1 MKIISVFGSSAP
13 KPGTE
18 AYENAR
24 EVGRL
29 LAEAGFTV
37 ATGGYNGT
45 MAGVSQGAAEAG
57 GHVIG
62 VTADKIESFRPIK
75 HNQWVT
81 EEIRFV
87 TLHDRLMY
95 LVEEND
101 GIITLP
107 GSVGTL
113 AEMTMAWGLMQVEEM
128 DKRPFSLLGSLWR
141 DTIKTYADSPYMR
154 PEDFGMLH
162 FADTPAQAVAHMEQG
177 SRGEGER

>member
-1 MKIISVFGSSAP
+1 MKTISIFGSSAP

-18 AYENAR
+18 GYENAR

-29 LAEAGFTV
+29 LAEAGFAV
-37 ATGGYNGT
+37 STGAYNGT

-62 VTADKIESFRPIK
+62 VTCDKIEEFRPIK
-75 HNQWVT
+75 HNQWVV
-81 EEIRFV
+81 EEVRYA
-87 TLHDRLMY
+87 TLRDRLMH
-95 LVEEND
+95 LVEVND
-101 GIITLP
+101 GIIVLP

-113 AEMTMAWGLMQVEEM
+113 AEMTMAWGLLQVGEM

-141 DTIKTYADSPYMR
+141 DTIQTYANSPYMR

-162 FADTPAQAVAHMEQG
+162 FADTPAQAVASMRAASSE
-177 SRGEGER
+177 

>member
-1 MKIISVFGSSAP
+1 MKTISVFGSSAP
-13 KPGTE
+13 KPDTE
-18 AYENAR
+18 AYAIAR

-62 VTADKIESFRPIK
+62 VTCDKIEEFRPIK

-81 EEIRFV
+81 EEIRYV
-87 TLHDRLMY
+87 TLHDRLMH
-95 LVEEND
+95 LVENND

-113 AEMTMAWGLMQVEEM
+113 AEMTMAWGLMQVGEM
-128 DKRPFSLLGSLWR
+128 DKRPFSLLGPLWR
-141 DTIKTYADSPYMR
+141 DTIQTYADSPYMR
-154 PEDFGMLH
+154 AEDFGALH
-162 FADTPAQAVAHMEQG
+162 FADTPAQAVASMQVASG
-177 SRGEGER
+177 K